1 MMEWVKLEECRRFSP
16 EKMVKAGLFETGRFF
31 CDLYCFE
38 PGQAQKP
45 HTHSDAD
52 KVYVVLEGQ
61 GRFRIEEEEQDLGA
75 ATAVIARAGEKHGVV
90 NLGPGR
96 LILLVFMAPKPEH

>member
-1 MMEWVKLEECRRFSP
+1 MEWVRLEQSRRFSA

-45 HTHSDAD
+45 HTHSDSD

-61 GRFRIEEEEQDLGA
+61 GKFRVGTEERELGA
-75 ATAVIARAGEKHGVV
+75 ATAVLAPAGVEHGVV

-96 LILLVFMAPKPEH
+96 LILLVFMAPKPKL